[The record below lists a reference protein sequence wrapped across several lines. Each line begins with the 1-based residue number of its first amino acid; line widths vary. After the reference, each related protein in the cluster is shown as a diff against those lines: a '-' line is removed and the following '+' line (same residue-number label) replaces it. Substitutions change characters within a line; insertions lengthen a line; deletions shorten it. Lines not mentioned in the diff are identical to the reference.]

1 MINATKRLM
10 KYLLYITL
18 LIFSLSCVGTT
29 IKPVPI
35 ANKLKITDQIELIF
49 LTYNEEFN
57 LYSDP
62 RLIKN
67 GVTSKIKGYDDD
79 DQYTGIDSIN
89 IKISENKHYVK
100 MDAIIKGYVEISDN
114 ERWLHENYQCVIIDI
129 KKSKVV
135 WSGVQKCDGEWKGN
149 QWISHEQVEF
159 NGK

>member
-1 MINATKRLM
+1 MINATERLM

-67 GVTSKIKGYDDD
+67 GVTSKIKGYEDTT
-79 DQYTGIDSIN
+79 YTGIYAID

-100 MDAIIKGYVEISDN
+100 MDAISKGYVELSDKDSI
-114 ERWLHENYQCVIIDI
+114 LHENYQCVIIDI

-135 WSGVQKCDGEWKGN
+135 WSGVRKCDGEWKDN
-149 QWISHEQVEF
+149 QWISHGQVEF
-159 NGK
+159 DGK